1 MNPSFRRGAREF
13 TQLSGPC
20 TFSVRKGEE
29 MTLRKDFFF
38 SFLGLLFRWL
48 FYLPA
53 ASSPDGQV
61 SNAEPVDALNL
72 NVRQSRIPAW
82 IRDLPLPVRTEQ
94 CDSRRIACQLDQAS
108 VCTEEGFSEVSGSLF
123 ASVVTGNFEASKGD
137 DRP

>member
-72 NVRQSRIPAW
+72 NVRQSRI
-82 IRDLPLPVRTEQ
+82 
-94 CDSRRIACQLDQAS
+94 RRIACQLDQAS